1 MMMMMIMMM
10 IVNDDE
16 TNRIEL
22 EPSSPLQYLMG
33 DIIVDQISM
42 QALEDVM
49 LIPANHTNTIHRFT
63 VTPPLPIGLHL
74 DPSLGLI
81 NGHVF
86 ENVPKTLFTISLHT
100 VNHRVD
106 CPLMMEFVV
115 NSHMAVFYGHI
126 VGANTTLEFRA
137 STMDSLPIEWQV
149 VSVGENGLFEL
160 RVLFTAFQLRA
171 NRYAYVL

>member
-1 MMMMMIMMM
+1 MIMKMV
-10 IVNDDE
+10 IINDE
-16 TNRIEL
+16 TNAIEL
-22 EPSSPLQYLMG
+22 EPSFPLQYLMG
-33 DIIVDQISM
+33 DIIVTQISM

-74 DPSLGLI
+74 DPSFGLI

-100 VNHRVD
+100 VHHRVD
-106 CPLMMEFVV
+106 CLLMMEFAVS
-115 NSHMAVFYGHI
+115 SHMALFHGHI
-126 VGANTTLEFRA
+126 VGSNTTLEFRA
-137 STMDSLPIEWQV
+137 GTMDSLPIEWQV
-149 VSVGENGLFEL
+149 VPVGENGLFEL
-160 RVLFTAFQLRA
+160 HVLFTAFQLRV